1 MNINEIKLT
10 AEQQAIV
17 DFVIILLT
25 DNKYKSMAI
34 KAFAGCGKS
43 FVLKYIAYKFKDK
56 KILGLAFNNSIYKEN
71 KKSFPKRNSKWF
83 TVHGFAKEYLKK
95 FGVNFDFENCTSNYK
110 DIELIHILE
119 VEDPGNYQLGKSIN
133 EIMKVYCQS
142 ALSEITI
149 ENIKKAAKSQKNEYV
164 LQMNEAYL
172 EAGCNYARKLWKLF
186 ENNKIAPTFDFY
198 LKYFEVNRFAEKI
211 TEFDLLEL
219 DEAQDSN
226 AVTMSIVT
234 QLPTKNIYVGDEH
247 QSIYGFRGTLNAMKY
262 ADKLFYLSTTF
273 RYTPKIAEIAN
284 NILRCYKNEQVPI
297 KSLSDGTKKDGLK
310 AFISRNNSSM
320 IALIADLIKQ
330 DEDFI
335 TVKDPDDLFEAA
347 LSILEF
353 RLEKKVS
360 KDNIHFQYLNKFQSI
375 EQVKDYIDE
384 TKDNELQTA
393 YKMQERYGKG
403 LYIFLKRAKENLKK
417 ENVKYILTTA
427 HTSKGL
433 EWDEVTL
440 LSDFPDIPRMLKVA
454 KIESIK
460 DLLIRYKKH
469 DLVAS
474 NIIQEINLFYVA
486 VTRARYKSSYRVI
499 DEEN

>member
-1 MNINEIKLT
+1 MNINEVVLT
-10 AEQQAIV
+10 KEQQDIV
-17 DFVIILLT
+17 DFVEVLF
-25 DNKYKSMAI
+25 DSSNKYNSMAI

-56 KILGLAFNNSIYKEN
+56 KILGLAFGNSIYKEN
-71 KKSFPKRNSKWF
+71 KKSFPKRNTKWF

-95 FGVNFDFENCTSNYK
+95 FGVNFDFENCTSNFK

-119 VEDPGNYQLGKSIN
+119 VDDQGDYQLGKCIN

-142 ALSEITI
+142 SLQSITPD
-149 ENIKKAAKSQKNEYV
+149 NIKKAAKSQTNKDV
-164 LQMNEAYL
+164 ISMNEAYL
-172 EAGCNYARKLWKLF
+172 ELGCKYANKLWNLF
-186 ENNKIAPTFDFY
+186 EENKIPPTFDFY

-247 QSIYGFRGTLNAMKY
+247 QSIYAFRGTLNAMRY
-262 ADKLFYLSTTF
+262 ADKLFYLSSTF
-273 RYTPKIAEIAN
+273 RYIPKIANFAN
-284 NILRCYKNEQVPI
+284 KILKSYKLEKVPI
-297 KSLSDGTKKDGLK
+297 RSLAKDDGKKDGLS

-320 IALIADLIKQ
+320 IALIANLIREEKK
-330 DEDFI
+330 FI
-335 TVKDPDDLFEAA
+335 TVKDPKDLFEAA
-347 LSILEF
+347 LAILEF

-360 KDNIHFQYLNKFQSI
+360 KKNFMYLSKFQSI
-375 EQVKDYIDE
+375 EQIKEYIDE

-393 YKMQERYGKG
+393 YKMQKRYGKA
-403 LYIFLKRAKENLKK
+403 LYIFLKQAEENFKSKEHI
-417 ENVKYILTTA
+417 KYVLTTA

-440 LSDFPDIPRMLKVA
+440 LDDFPDIPRKLKEA
-454 KIESIK
+454 KINNPKE
-460 DLLIRYKKH
+460 LLIKNREN
-469 DLVAS
+469 DIVAS
-474 NIIQEINLFYVA
+474 SIVQEINLFYVA
-486 VTRARYKSSYRVI
+486 ITRARYKFKYKEV
-499 DEEN
+499 DA